1 MRDYEAEFSRN
12 QAVAETAVSTNVVK
26 VPGGDIGKGRP
37 VYIQI
42 DANGYTGD
50 GSLTVEVQ
58 TADTADVADDD
69 WLRIED
75 LIIANSALLKGGTVK
90 VGTIA
95 TGAKQYLR
103 LNYVVNGTLAGGKI
117 TAGLLLSGDTATM

>member
-12 QAVAETAVSTNVVK
+12 QAVSATAVSTNVVK

-42 DANGYTGD
+42 DANGYTGS

-58 TADTADVADDD
+58 TADTADMADMQ
-69 WLRIED
+69 RIED
-75 LIIANSALLKGGTVK
+75 FIIADSALLKGGTVK

-103 LNYVVNGTLAGGKI
+103 LNYVVNGTLEGGKI

>member
-12 QAVAETAVSTNVVK
+12 QAVSATAVSTNVVK
-26 VPGGDIGKGRP
+26 VPAGDIGKGRP

-42 DANGYTGD
+42 DANGYTGS

-58 TADTADVADDD
+58 TADTANMAGMQ
-69 WLRIED
+69 RIED

-117 TAGLLLSGDTATM
+117 TAGLLFSGDTATM

>member
-12 QAVAETAVSTNVVK
+12 QAVSETAVSTNVVK

-42 DANGYTGD
+42 DANGYTGS

-58 TADTADVADDD
+58 TADTADMAGMQ
-69 WLRIED
+69 RIED